1 MPISRTELTKVLSE
15 KFLHLTRW
23 LVGVFCIGASQE
35 IQLMNFRV
43 QDLKN
48 HLRVPFWYNLSRW
61 RWAAYAVLCNVIM
74 KEGEV

>member
-1 MPISRTELTKVLSE
+1 MHRGLSRNTADELQGT
-15 KFLHLTRW
+15 
-23 LVGVFCIGASQE
+23 
-35 IQLMNFRV
+35 
-43 QDLKN
+43 DLKN